1 MPRPKSNNSACKFCR
16 KRFGVDP
23 NPTVLNQPDD
33 LLKRRCPMSK
43 DCKVC
48 HGFIKNHPVYSEM
61 SSSALET
68 HLQDPQNFEKFIREH
83 EEWCEQRRNGSKR
96 RHAEGEKT
104 TTAEQT
110 SSFETKQV
118 LGYLWTKQL
127 LKKHGKPIPSK
138 FQTIKHQGQ
147 VVKGAILEEWV
158 VGSIE
163 VSASSAKTAKHV
175 AVIADGGSDDDNV
188 AAETFDV
195 A

>member
-96 RHAEGEKT
+96 RHAEGKV
-104 TTAEQT
+104 
-110 SSFETKQV
+110 SSQQ
-118 LGYLWTKQL
+118 YLWGSGLGFSKHHHCSVVLTQPGRSNVTAPPLLRREDHYCRADQQL
-127 LKKHGKPIPSK
+127 R
-138 FQTIKHQGQ
+138 
-147 VVKGAILEEWV
+147 
-158 VGSIE
+158 
-163 VSASSAKTAKHV
+163 
-175 AVIADGGSDDDNV
+175 D
-188 AAETFDV
+188 
-195 A
+195 